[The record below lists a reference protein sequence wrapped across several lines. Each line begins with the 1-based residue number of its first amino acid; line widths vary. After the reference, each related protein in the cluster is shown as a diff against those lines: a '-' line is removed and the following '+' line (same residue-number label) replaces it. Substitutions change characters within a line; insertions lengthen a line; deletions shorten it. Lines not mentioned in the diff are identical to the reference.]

1 MFWAEKKCFWA
12 EKKGTCEL
20 KRKKK
25 EEGAELLQK
34 EALNFSKRGG

>member
-25 EEGAELLQK
+25 KKAP
-34 EALNFSKRGG
+34 NFSKKRR